1 MFIIICLEEVKN
13 NLRIKIWQR
22 RAERGIS
29 LTKLEKLT
37 GIPKSSLNRY
47 ENNQSDITLVKL
59 EKIAAALKCKISDLY
74 ESDYELKIK

>member
-1 MFIIICLEEVKN
+1 MKN
-13 NLRIKIWQR
+13 NLKIKIWQR

-29 LTKLEKLT
+29 LKQLEKKT

-59 EKIAAALKCKISDLY
+59 EKIAKALGCRISDLY
-74 ESDYELKIK
+74 ESEYK